1 MLQMM
6 ELLLKHKANVYL
18 TDAVGNTALHALG
31 TVCYFSSSSYVH
43 VKLSVLLWM
52 TPSRVVRASD
62 CQCRS
67 RNRPVFDPSFL
78 RHIWGGR

>member
-31 TVCYFSSSSYVH
+31 TVCHFPSSSYVH
-43 VKLSVLLWM
+43 VKLSVFACNLIVDD
-52 TPSRVVRASD
+52 T
-62 CQCRS
+62 
-67 RNRPVFDPSFL
+67 
-78 RHIWGGR
+78 